1 MYEKLQQLPDGKQQK
16 VGELRLQK
24 PIEVLF
30 EGADTNIYKTTK
42 QFSKSLVDEMN
53 KIEEKFNFL
62 YVGHW
67 LRGDL
72 GQDRKDTG
80 MLVKTFLE
88 KFKNMKKPPALIMK
102 TSHSSFSVIDRREI
116 LKKIND
122 IRQSVEAKS
131 YPNIYVLHG
140 DLDDEEMNEL
150 YNHPK
155 VKVHISFTKGEG
167 FGRPLLEASLSEKP
181 VMVSNW
187 SGQLDFLNKNNA
199 ILLPGTCLLYT
210 SPSPRDS

>member
-1 MYEKLQQLPDGKQQK
+1 
-16 VGELRLQK
+16 
-24 PIEVLF
+24 
-30 EGADTNIYKTTK
+30 
-42 QFSKSLVDEMN
+42 
-53 KIEEKFNFL
+53 
-62 YVGHW
+62 
-67 LRGDL
+67 
-72 GQDRKDTG
+72 
-80 MLVKTFLE
+80 
-88 KFKNMKKPPALIMK
+88 MK
-102 TSHSSFSVIDRREI
+102 TSHSSFSVIDRRGI

-181 VMVSNW
+181 IMVSNW

-199 ILLPGTCLLYT
+199 ILLPGTLTDVHESALPKEMRVDNAQWFTVNYQYAAQMMFKVFKEYRNYT
-210 SPSPRDS
+210 MAARRLAMGNKIFSLDMMTSKFSNILDKYLPTFEEQPQAVDLKLPKLKKEADAPKLKLPKLKKVK